1 VVEFHKKKNQGSV
14 EKKWKKPMKEQS
26 HLAMVWGRAFYDRGL
41 TLNGVE

>member
-14 EKKWKKPMKEQS
+14 EKKSNKPIEEQD

-41 TLNGVE
+41 TLNAVE